1 MSYAIT
7 VNGKKFDV
15 EIGQIINGRTR
26 ATVNKTTYEVTVESF
41 ETSASR
47 IPPAPVVPVNPSP
60 SSVKQSEPS
69 AALLSDSGV
78 LFAPIPGVI
87 LELKVK
93 KGDVVA
99 AGQVVAI
106 MEAMKM
112 ENNLIA
118 PIAGTVQDILVE
130 KGKEV
135 STGAVIM
142 RIE

>member
-1 MSYAIT
+1 MSYFIT
-7 VNGKKFDV
+7 VNGKSFEV

-26 ATVNKTTYEVTVESF
+26 ATVNKIAYDVTVENF
-41 ETSASR
+41 ETPPFG
-47 IPPAPVVPVNPSP
+47 IPPVPLSPVNPSP
-60 SSVKQSEPS
+60 SVKRSEPS
-69 AALLSDSGV
+69 ASLLSDSGV

-93 KGDVVA
+93 KGEMVA

>member
-26 ATVNKTTYEVTVESF
+26 ATVNKIAYDVTVENH
-41 ETSASR
+41 ETAAPR
-47 IPPAPVVPVNPSP
+47 MPPAALVAVNPSP
-60 SSVKQSEPS
+60 SIKPSEPS

-118 PIAGTVQDILVE
+118 PIDGTVQDILVE

>member
-1 MSYAIT
+1 MSYTIT

-15 EIGQIINGRTR
+15 EIGRIVNGRTR
-26 ATVNKTTYEVTVESF
+26 ATVNKITYEVTVESF
-41 ETSASR
+41 ETSAPR
-47 IPPAPVVPVNPSP
+47 IPPTPVVPVKPSP
-60 SSVKQSEPS
+60 SPVKQSDPG

-93 KGDVVA
+93 KGDKVE

-118 PIAGTVQDILVE
+118 PIDGTVRDILVE